1 MNPFAL
7 ITRPIKDLSN
17 AVLMPVKAVFVVGL
31 CWAINAMTYT
41 GVWWVKW
48 VALGM
53 GIATLM
59 AVARGFRTLLLL
71 ALAGLGGRK
80 DLQALRPGVPGAVRR
95 LGATQQSRRGA
106 CEAGLDCSCH
116 SFLSARKH
124 RHHGPGPAA
133 LSGPGPAADDDHSFA
148 AWGAGATPS
157 VCHCSRRRMLP
168 IDTQCK

>member
-71 ALAGLGGRK
+71 ALAGWVGVKIYKRYGPASRAQF
-80 DLQALRPGVPGAVRR
+80 DAWVQRSNPGVAQVLQAWTAAATASSAPESFDTTAQGRP
-95 LGATQQSRRGA
+95 
-106 CEAGLDCSCH
+106 H
-116 SFLSARKH
+116 
-124 RHHGPGPAA
+124 
-133 LSGPGPAADDDHSFA
+133 
-148 AWGAGATPS
+148 
-157 VCHCSRRRMLP
+157 
-168 IDTQCK
+168 